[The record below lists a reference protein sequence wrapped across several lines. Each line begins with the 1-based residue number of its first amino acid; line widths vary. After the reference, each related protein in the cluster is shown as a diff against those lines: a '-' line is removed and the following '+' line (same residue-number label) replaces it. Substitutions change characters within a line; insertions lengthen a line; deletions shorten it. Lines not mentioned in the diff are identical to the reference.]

1 MSPSTT
7 KSIFLAQPTLVELAW
22 NDPVLENKH
31 YASTS
36 RRARAMHCHVAGWTG
51 NSDDRVTGPS
61 GQPRLRDRE
70 HVEPKAFNVLHNA
83 SAFVAK
89 RPDIR
94 KAKEGWGFG
103 LSAAAAASSW

>member
-1 MSPSTT
+1 M
-7 KSIFLAQPTLVELAW
+7 Q
-22 NDPVLENKH
+22 
-31 YASTS
+31 
-36 RRARAMHCHVAGWTG
+36 CHVAGWTG

-61 GQPRLRDRE
+61 GQPRIRDRE

-94 KAKEGWGFG
+94 KAKGGGDWGCRLRRPRRVGSGESGNSRHTLRAEKVVAITSGEGTQFWHR
-103 LSAAAAASSW
+103 